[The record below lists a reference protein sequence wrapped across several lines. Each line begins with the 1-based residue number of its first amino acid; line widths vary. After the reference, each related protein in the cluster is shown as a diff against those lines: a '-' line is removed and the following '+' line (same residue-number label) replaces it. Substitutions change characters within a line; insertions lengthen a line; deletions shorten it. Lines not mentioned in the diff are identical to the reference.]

1 MRGARAASL
10 YAASIRS
17 AGHAPSGVET
27 SAKLTLLPDHS
38 LGADHEHGAML
49 QIENSV
55 SVPDEFQL
63 YEPSGLLLHEVRVVR
78 RASRFIGVA
87 ITATR
92 NIAESVDPRVK
103 RLRMIQW

>member
-1 MRGARAASL
+1 MDENRTQQRRRVLKAGKILFANGACTL
-10 YAASIRS
+10 DCSIKNIS
-17 AGHAPSGVET
+17 
-27 SAKLTLLPDHS
+27 
-38 LGADHEHGAML
+38 EHGAML